1 MRLTFLSALAMGAIA
16 ALAAAQEPAPP
27 AAAPAAKSEARTPR
41 MAVIDMQRISGES
54 ALGKAYTARID
65 ALRNEIDAEGT
76 KKQAELQKLDAAIKA
91 LQDELEKQ
99 AGVLSQEAADRKRQD
114 IVRKSR
120 ERQAFLEDG
129 QAELQRMRERAQQQA
144 QALNQEFQEKIKP
157 FVEAVAK
164 EKGLDILL
172 DNAVA
177 LAVSKD
183 FDITRE
189 VIVKADEAEKAARA
203 KAPAAAKPAPAAPA
217 ASAPASPA
225 PAPAPTP
232 TPSPQQR

>member
-1 MRLTFLSALAMGAIA
+1 MKQTFLSALAVGAIA
-16 ALAAAQEPAPP
+16 AAAAAQEPAAPA
-27 AAAPAAKSEARTPR
+27 AAAPAKSDARVPR
-41 MAVIDMQRISGES
+41 IAVIDMQRISGES
-54 ALGKAYTARID
+54 ALGKSYSSRID
-65 ALRNEIDAEGT
+65 ALRNEIDGEGT

-99 AGVLSQEAADRKRQD
+99 GGVLSQEAADRKRQE

-157 FVEAVAK
+157 YVEAVAK

-172 DNAVA
+172 DNSVA

-189 VIVKADEAEKAARA
+189 VIVKADEADKAARA
-203 KAPAAAKPAPAAPA
+203 KTGAAAPKPAAPA
-217 ASAPASPA
+217 AGASAAPASPA
-225 PAPAPTP
+225 PAPSP
-232 TPSPQQR
+232 TPSPRQR